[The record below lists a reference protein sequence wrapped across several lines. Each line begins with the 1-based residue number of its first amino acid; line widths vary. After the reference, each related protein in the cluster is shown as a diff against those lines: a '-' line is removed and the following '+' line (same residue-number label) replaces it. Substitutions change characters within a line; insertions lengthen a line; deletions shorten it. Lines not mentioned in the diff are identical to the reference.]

1 MKTKVRLM
9 ARVMKV
15 LSPLNLLD
23 QVNVQALKTNCFY
36 YNVDDEDDDD
46 DEDDTIITAEQI
58 VCPRD
63 CICSRNMNGFMV
75 ATCSR

>member
-1 MKTKVRLM
+1 M
-9 ARVMKV
+9 AFFFAITQKI
-15 LSPLNLLD
+15 NHFHAIFHLD
-23 QVNVQALKTNCFY
+23 
-36 YNVDDEDDDD
+36 DDEEDDDD
-46 DEDDTIITAEQI
+46 DEDDPTISVEPI